1 MKYRIK
7 SLDEVAENL
16 RSLYVADGDEFVL
29 KLDDDPAEGMRS
41 ARDHEKT
48 ARKEAERKL
57 RELEAKK
64 AEEDNDNNKKKGDVD
79 AIEKSWQKKYEQRE
93 QELLGQVSSLKS
105 HVQTTA
111 VDGFASSIASD
122 LFTSPN
128 LAMPHIKSRLGV
140 EEVDGKF
147 VTRILD
153 AEGKPTAL
161 TADEF
166 KKELS
171 ESPDFKAILKVSK
184 ANGGAGAPNFQQQNN
199 QNQGGQ
205 EINLAK
211 ASPSDLVAA
220 IKAKESI

>member
-16 RSLYVADGDEFVL
+16 RGLYVADGDEFVL

-41 ARDHEKT
+41 ARDHEKA

-105 HVQTTA
+105 HVQT
-111 VDGFASSIASD
+111 
-122 LFTSPN
+122 
-128 LAMPHIKSRLGV
+128 
-140 EEVDGKF
+140 
-147 VTRILD
+147 
-153 AEGKPTAL
+153 
-161 TADEF
+161 
-166 KKELS
+166 
-171 ESPDFKAILKVSK
+171 
-184 ANGGAGAPNFQQQNN
+184 
-199 QNQGGQ
+199 
-205 EINLAK
+205 
-211 ASPSDLVAA
+211 
-220 IKAKESI
+220 